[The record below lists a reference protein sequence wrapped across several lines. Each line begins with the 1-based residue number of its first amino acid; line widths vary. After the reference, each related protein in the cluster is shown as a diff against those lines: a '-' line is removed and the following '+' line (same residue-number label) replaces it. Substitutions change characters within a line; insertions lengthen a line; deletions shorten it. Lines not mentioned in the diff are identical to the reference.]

1 MGAKELKL
9 YHLITWSS
17 QAFDQK
23 DLCGFQSLSKSL
35 RFESE
40 ASSATTFNC
49 YGNWQPLLS
58 TKPQQVLM
66 AAVCQLCVKLVWR
79 PSMAG
84 ITGTQT
90 EVLKGRASLFL
101 ADLRSSIPTLV
112 TLIILTYL
120 LIGFIL
126 EIVEPSRPNQTTPHW
141 TMLWSRS
148 GRGTL
153 PNHTKT
159 NQAQFLQCFL
169 SKLRCSQQTHLSL
182 SLSLS

>member
-1 MGAKELKL
+1 
-9 YHLITWSS
+9 
-17 QAFDQK
+17 
-23 DLCGFQSLSKSL
+23 
-35 RFESE
+35 
-40 ASSATTFNC
+40 
-49 YGNWQPLLS
+49 
-58 TKPQQVLM
+58 
-66 AAVCQLCVKLVWR
+66 
-79 PSMAG
+79 MAG

-90 EVLKGRASLFL
+90 EVLKGRVSLFL

-126 EIVEPSRPNQTTPHW
+126 EILEPSRPNQTTPHW

-159 NQAQFLQCFL
+159 NQAQFLQCFFIKTAVL
-169 SKLRCSQQTHLSL
+169 SAKSFVFVFVFVLKWTVGVMSMGHLSL
-182 SLSLS
+182 YTLTLET